1 MKVTFIVYNI
11 YGIGGTVRTVVN
23 TANYLVN
30 NGYDVSIMSIKKTFD
45 TPKFEID
52 KQVKLVPLL
61 NTRKQFSD
69 KSFKSKMA
77 ASINKL
83 PSLFIDRNELLYKNL
98 SLYTDILLIKA
109 LKNLKSDVVISTFPS
124 LNFFNAKYVNKNV
137 VKIGQEHAQLSAHH
151 NTIKR
156 KIKRYYNELDCLTVL
171 TPKEQEDYE
180 AFLDQSIDIKVI
192 PNGINN
198 TEFKTDYSNKV
209 IVSAGRFVF
218 EKGYE
223 RLISLY
229 EPIAKKYPDWELRIY
244 GSGNDFNLM
253 LDTIFEKGIYN
264 NVFLYPNTPLIME
277 ELSKSS
283 IFVLPS
289 RFESF
294 GMVVIEAMS
303 VGLPVISYDTYGPTN
318 IIEDSVD
325 GFVVPMDDE
334 KEFQEKLEQLIENHD
349 LLEQM
354 GENAKVKSKSYLF
367 ENIGSLWDNLL
378 KSFR

>member
-124 LNFFNAKYVNKNV
+124 LNFLT
-137 VKIGQEHAQLSAHH
+137 LSM
-151 NTIKR
+151 
-156 KIKRYYNELDCLTVL
+156 LT
-171 TPKEQEDYE
+171 
-180 AFLDQSIDIKVI
+180 
-192 PNGINN
+192 
-198 TEFKTDYSNKV
+198 
-209 IVSAGRFVF
+209 R
-218 EKGYE
+218 
-223 RLISLY
+223 
-229 EPIAKKYPDWELRIY
+229 
-244 GSGNDFNLM
+244 
-253 LDTIFEKGIYN
+253 
-264 NVFLYPNTPLIME
+264 
-277 ELSKSS
+277 
-283 IFVLPS
+283 
-289 RFESF
+289 
-294 GMVVIEAMS
+294 MS
-303 VGLPVISYDTYGPTN
+303 
-318 IIEDSVD
+318 
-325 GFVVPMDDE
+325 
-334 KEFQEKLEQLIENHD
+334 
-349 LLEQM
+349 
-354 GENAKVKSKSYLF
+354 
-367 ENIGSLWDNLL
+367 
-378 KSFR
+378 